1 MARTKAVLGAGAR
14 LSDYLS
20 ASLLAQAFPSELVAA
35 CLDRHGRNSQRF
47 RDFHATAGVY
57 YCMALSLYPEASYES
72 VFSVVSSGLAWS
84 AGQPMTQSIAKSSK
98 GARVKSC
105 IHTFLISSKGFV
117 LQKKELLAHVVP
129 RLAAFFVQDFDLSSP
144 CGAFKA
150 VQTRSAGK

>member
-1 MARTKAVLGAGAR
+1 MARTKAVLGSGAR

-20 ASLLAQAFPSELVAA
+20 ASLLAQAFPSESVAA

-84 AGQPMTQSIAKSSK
+84 AGQPMTQSIAKSS
-98 GARVKSC
+98 
-105 IHTFLISSKGFV
+105 ISALRSKIGWQPLQYNIGVRSQYCSFSHYLGTNGCGHIFV
-117 LQKKELLAHVVP
+117 GS
-129 RLAAFFVQDFDLSSP
+129 AA
-144 CGAFKA
+144 
-150 VQTRSAGK
+150 